1 MTFKSGISREFES
14 ETKTVIVSAVLETTG
29 HVRFGDGT
37 DINVTVTEK
46 DVVAGGVEKVVFA
59 GTKRRGVDRRTMH
72 ELRNKYWELK
82 EGDCFIPALCGMCP
96 ICLLLGFT
104 GTTSE
109 VKKIKDLGVN
119 CKSRILYATA
129 YSVQPS
135 GDAVTTHS
143 RNQVNER
150 SQTTAGSAGIHTE
163 EVIVA
168 GTVFPT
174 YTTLHHVLDWEI
186 GAFAHAFLENVSQG
200 RYTAASRAQGGMR
213 FAEANGEPMVVVD
226 VSESGVF
233 PIPVPKVPA
242 SVSDV
247 SAVKDAFIEG
257 SDARKSRTKIKDF
270 GFSVEERD
278 GGQVWKRSNEEIG
291 SRFSGEA
298 ALAYLRKR
306 QGDFLDFMSSMKK
319 NNGAEEF
326 RKGAEKYFKE
336 VSKKKDAG
344 E

>member
-1 MTFKSGISREFES
+1 VFKSGISREFES

-37 DINVTVTEK
+37 DINITVTEK
-46 DVVAGGVEKVVFA
+46 DVVAAGVEKAVFA

-72 ELRNKYWELK
+72 EIRNKWWDGE
-82 EGDCFIPALCGMCP
+82 CFIPALCGTCP
-96 ICLLLGFT
+96 TCLLLGFT

-109 VKKIKDLGVN
+109 IKRIKDMGVN

-129 YSVQPS
+129 YSVQPTR
-135 GDAVTTHS
+135 DAVATHS

-168 GTVFPT
+168 GTDFPT

-186 GAFAHAFLENVSQG
+186 GAFAHAFLENLNQG

-213 FAEANGEPMVVVD
+213 FAETDGEPMVVVD

-233 PIPVPKVPA
+233 PVSVPRVPA
-242 SVSDV
+242 HVDGLSNVETTFS
-247 SAVKDAFIEG
+247 EG
-257 SDARKSRTKIKDF
+257 GDGQKLEEKLGRF
-270 GFSVEERD
+270 GFSLEERD
-278 GGQVWKRSNEEIG
+278 DAHVWKRGDVGIG
-291 SRFSGEA
+291 ERRSGDA
-298 ALAYLRKR
+298 ALAYLRTR
-306 QGDFLDFMSSMKK
+306 QGDFLDFLASMQNGGSKTFRE
-319 NNGAEEF
+319 GAESYF
-326 RKGAEKYFKE
+326 RE

>member
-1 MTFKSGISREFES
+1 MAFKSGISTEFEQ
-14 ETKTVIVSAVLETTG
+14 ETKTVVVSAVLETTG

-37 DINVTVTEK
+37 DINITITEK
-46 DVVAGGVEKVVFA
+46 DVVAGGVEKAVFA

-72 ELRNKYWELK
+72 EFRNRWWDE
-82 EGDCFIPALCGMCP
+82 DCFIPALCGMCP
-96 ICLLLGFT
+96 TCLLLGFT

-119 CKSRILYATA
+119 CKSRILYTTA
-129 YSVQPS
+129 YSVQPT
-135 GDAVTTHS
+135 GDAITTHT

-168 GTVFPT
+168 GTDFPT

-186 GAFAHAFLENVSQG
+186 GTFAHAFLENVNQG

-213 FAEANGEPMVVVD
+213 FAETGGEPMIVVD
-226 VSESGVF
+226 VSEPGIF
-233 PIPVPKVPA
+233 PVSAPRVP
-242 SVSDV
+242 SHLEELSDV
-247 SAVKDAFIEG
+247 ESAFRDGGDESKLQERLD
-257 SDARKSRTKIKDF
+257 KF
-270 GFSVEERD
+270 GFSMEQSD
-278 GGQVWKRSNEEIG
+278 GAYAWKRGDNKIG
-291 SRFSGEA
+291 ERRTGDS
-298 ALAYLRKR
+298 ALAYLRDR
-306 QGDFLDFMSSMKK
+306 QGDFLDFMTSMQNDGGKAFRD
-319 NNGAEEF
+319 GAEN
-326 RKGAEKYFKE
+326 YFKQ

>member
-1 MTFKSGISREFES
+1 MAFKSGISREFEN

-29 HVRFGDGT
+29 QARFGDGT
-37 DINVTVTEK
+37 DINITITEK
-46 DVVAGGVEKVVFA
+46 DMVAGPGGEGVEKAVFA

-72 ELRNKYWELK
+72 ELRNKWWDE
-82 EGDCFIPALCGMCP
+82 ECFIPALCGMCP
-96 ICLLLGFT
+96 TCMLLGFT

-109 VKKIKDLGVN
+109 IKKIKDMGVN

-129 YSVQPS
+129 YSVQPT

-168 GTVFPT
+168 GTDFPT

-186 GAFAHAFLENVSQG
+186 GAFAHAFLENVNQG

-213 FAEANGEPMVVVD
+213 FAEADGEPLIVVD

-233 PIPVPKVPA
+233 PISAPKVPA
-242 SVSDV
+242 HVSELSDV
-247 SAVKDAFIEG
+247 ETAFKEG
-257 SDARKSRTKIKDF
+257 GDGQKLEEKLGRF
-270 GFSVEERD
+270 GFSLVKRD
-278 GGQVWKRSNEEIG
+278 GARVWKRGDAEIG
-291 SRFSGEA
+291 QRRSGEV
-298 ALAYLRKR
+298 ALAYLRAR
-306 QGDFLDFMSSMKK
+306 QGDFMDFLGSMENDGSKAFRD
-319 NNGAEEF
+319 GAEN
-326 RKGAEKYFKE
+326 YYKE

>member
-1 MTFKSGISREFES
+1 MAFKSGISREFEN

-29 HVRFGDGT
+29 QVRFGDGT
-37 DINVTVTEK
+37 DINITITEK
-46 DVVAGGVEKVVFA
+46 DVVASPDGEGVEKAVFA

-72 ELRNKYWELK
+72 ELRNKWWDGE
-82 EGDCFIPALCGMCP
+82 CFIPALCGMCP
-96 ICLLLGFT
+96 TCMLLGFT

-109 VKKIKDLGVN
+109 IKEIKDMGVN

-129 YSVQPS
+129 YSVQPT

-168 GTVFPT
+168 GTDFPT
-174 YTTLHHVLDWEI
+174 YTTLHHVLNWEI
-186 GAFAHAFLENVSQG
+186 GAFAHAFLENVNQG

-213 FAEANGEPMVVVD
+213 FAEADGEPMVVVD

-233 PIPVPKVPA
+233 PVSTPKVPA
-242 SVSDV
+242 HVDELSDV
-247 SAVKDAFIEG
+247 EAAFKEG
-257 SDARKSRTKIKDF
+257 GDGRKLEEKFGRF
-270 GFSVEERD
+270 GFALDERD
-278 GGQVWKRSNEEIG
+278 GAHVWKRGDAEIG
-291 SRFSGEA
+291 ERRSGEA
-298 ALAYLRKR
+298 ALSYLRAR
-306 QGDFLDFMSSMKK
+306 QGDFLDFLSSME
-319 NNGAEEF
+319 NGGSKAF
-326 RKGAEKYFKE
+326 RDGARNYYKE
-336 VSKKKDAG
+336 VSKKKDVG

>member
-1 MTFKSGISREFES
+1 MAFKSGIGREFEG
-14 ETKTVIVSAVLETTG
+14 EVKTVIVSAVLETTG

-37 DINVTVTEK
+37 DINITITEK
-46 DVVAGGVEKVVFA
+46 DVVAGGDEKAVFA

-72 ELRNKYWELK
+72 ELRNKWWDE
-82 EGDCFIPALCGMCP
+82 ECFIPALCGMCP
-96 ICLLLGFT
+96 TCLLLGFT

-109 VKKIKDLGVN
+109 VKKIKDMGVN

-129 YSVQPS
+129 YSVQPT
-135 GDAVTTHS
+135 GDAVTTHT

-168 GTVFPT
+168 GTDFPT

-186 GAFAHAFLENVSQG
+186 GAFAHAFLENVGQG

-233 PIPVPKVPA
+233 PVSAPKVPA
-242 SVSDV
+242 NVSELSDV
-247 SAVKDAFIEG
+247 EEAFVEGGDARRSEARIEG
-257 SDARKSRTKIKDF
+257 F
-270 GFSVEERD
+270 GFSVDERD
-278 GGQVWKRSNEEIG
+278 GEQVWKRGDAEIG
-291 SRFSGEA
+291 SRRSGET
-298 ALAYLRKR
+298 ALAYLRTR
-306 QGDFLDFMSSMKK
+306 QGDFLDFMSSMD
-319 NNGAEEF
+319 NGGAKAF
-326 RKGAEKYFKE
+326 RDGAEKYFKE
-336 VSKKKDAG
+336 VSKKKATG

>member
-1 MTFKSGISREFES
+1 MFKSGISREFES

-37 DINVTVTEK
+37 DINITITEK
-46 DVVAGGVEKVVFA
+46 DMVTDSEGEGVEKAVFA

-72 ELRNKYWELK
+72 ELRNKWWDE
-82 EGDCFIPALCGMCP
+82 ECFIPALCGMCP
-96 ICLLLGFT
+96 TCLLLGFT

-109 VKKIKDLGVN
+109 VKKIKDMGIN
-119 CKSRILYATA
+119 CKSRVLYATA
-129 YSVQPS
+129 YSVQPT

-168 GTVFPT
+168 GTDFPT

-186 GAFAHAFLENVSQG
+186 GAFAHAFLENVNQG

-213 FAEANGEPMVVVD
+213 FAEKDGEPIVVVD
-226 VSESGVF
+226 VSEPGVF
-233 PIPVPKVPA
+233 PISAPRVPA
-242 SVSDV
+242 HVDELSEVET
-247 SAVKDAFIEG
+247 AFGEG
-257 SDARKSRTKIKDF
+257 SDGQKLEEMLGRL
-270 GFSVEERD
+270 GFSVDERE
-278 GGQVWKRSNEEIG
+278 GAHIWKRGDSEVGE
-291 SRFSGEA
+291 RRSGGA
-298 ALAYLRKR
+298 ALAYLRDR
-306 QGDFLDFMSSMKK
+306 QGDFLDFLASMENGGSKAFRD
-319 NNGAEEF
+319 GAES
-326 RKGAEKYFKE
+326 YFKE

>member
-1 MTFKSGISREFES
+1 MAFKSGIGRESES

-29 HVRFGDGT
+29 QVRFGDGT
-37 DINVTVTEK
+37 DINITITEK
-46 DVVAGGVEKVVFA
+46 DVVADPDRKGVEKAVFA

-72 ELRNKYWELK
+72 ELRNRWWDGE
-82 EGDCFIPALCGMCP
+82 CFIPALCGMCP
-96 ICLLLGFT
+96 TCMLLGFT

-109 VKKIKDLGVN
+109 IKEIKDMGVN

-129 YSVQPS
+129 YSVQRT

-168 GTVFPT
+168 GTDFPT

-186 GAFAHAFLENVSQG
+186 GAFAHAFLENVNQG

-213 FAEANGEPMVVVD
+213 FAGSDGEPMVVVD

-233 PIPVPKVPA
+233 PVSAPKVPA
-242 SVSDV
+242 HVDELSDV
-247 SAVKDAFIEG
+247 EAAFKEG
-257 SDARKSRTKIKDF
+257 GDGRKLEEKFGRF
-270 GFSVEERD
+270 GFTLDERD
-278 GGQVWKRSNEEIG
+278 GAHVWKRGDAEIG
-291 SRFSGEA
+291 ERRSGEA
-298 ALAYLRKR
+298 ALSYLRTR
-306 QGDFLDFMSSMKK
+306 QGDFLDFLSSME
-319 NNGAEEF
+319 NGGSKAF
-326 RKGAEKYFKE
+326 REGARNYYKE

>member
-1 MTFKSGISREFES
+1 MFKSGISREFEG

-37 DINVTVTEK
+37 DINITITEK
-46 DVVAGGVEKVVFA
+46 DVVAGGAEKAVFA

-72 ELRNKYWELK
+72 ELRNKWWDGE
-82 EGDCFIPALCGMCP
+82 CFIPALCGLCP
-96 ICLLLGFT
+96 TCLLLGFT

-109 VKKIKDLGVN
+109 VKKIKDMGIN
-119 CKSRILYATA
+119 CKSRVLYATA
-129 YSVQPS
+129 YSVQPT

-168 GTVFPT
+168 GTDFPT

-186 GAFAHAFLENVSQG
+186 GAFAHAFLENVNQG

-213 FAEANGEPMVVVD
+213 FAEADGVPMITVD

-233 PIPVPKVPA
+233 PVSAPRVPA
-242 SVSDV
+242 HVDGLSDV
-247 SAVKDAFIEG
+247 ATVFEDGGDGQKLEEKL
-257 SDARKSRTKIKDF
+257 RRF
-270 GFSVEERD
+270 GFSLGERD
-278 GGQVWKRSNEEIG
+278 GAHVWKRGGAEIG
-291 SRFSGEA
+291 ERRSGEA
-298 ALAYLRKR
+298 ALAYLRAR
-306 QGDFLDFMSSMKK
+306 QGDFLDFLASMQNGGSKAFRD
-319 NNGAEEF
+319 GAE
-326 RKGAEKYFKE
+326 GYFKK

>member
-1 MTFKSGISREFES
+1 MAFKSGISREFES

-37 DINVTVTEK
+37 DINITITEK
-46 DVVAGGVEKVVFA
+46 DVVAGGVEKAVFA

-72 ELRNKYWELK
+72 ELRNKWWDE
-82 EGDCFIPALCGMCP
+82 ECFIPALCGMCP
-96 ICLLLGFT
+96 TCLLLGFT

-109 VKKIKDLGVN
+109 IKKIKDMGVN

-129 YSVQPS
+129 YSVQPT

-186 GAFAHAFLENVSQG
+186 GAFAHAFLENANQG

-213 FAEANGEPMVVVD
+213 FAETDGEPMIVVD

-233 PIPVPKVPA
+233 PISAPRVPA
-242 SVSDV
+242 HVDDLSEVETV
-247 SAVKDAFIEG
+247 FGEG
-257 SDARKSRTKIKDF
+257 GDGQELKEKLERF
-270 GFSVEERD
+270 GFLLDERD
-278 GGQVWKRSNEEIG
+278 GAHVWKRGDAEIG
-291 SRFSGEA
+291 ARRSGEA
-298 ALAYLRKR
+298 ALAYLRAR
-306 QGDFLDFMSSMKK
+306 QGDFLDFLASMENGGSKAFRD
-319 NNGAEEF
+319 GAES
-326 RKGAEKYFKE
+326 YFKE

>member
-1 MTFKSGISREFES
+1 MFKSGISREFES

-37 DINVTVTEK
+37 DINITITEK
-46 DVVAGGVEKVVFA
+46 DVVAGGVEKAVFA

-72 ELRNKYWELK
+72 ELRNRWWDE
-82 EGDCFIPALCGMCP
+82 ECFIPALCGMCP
-96 ICLLLGFT
+96 TCLLLGFT

-119 CKSRILYATA
+119 CKSRILYTTA
-129 YSVQPS
+129 YSVQPT
-135 GDAVTTHS
+135 GDAVTTHT

-168 GTVFPT
+168 GTDFPT

-186 GAFAHAFLENVSQG
+186 GTFAHAFLENVNQG

-213 FAEANGEPMVVVD
+213 FAAETDGEPMIVVD
-226 VSESGVF
+226 VSEPGIF
-233 PIPVPKVPA
+233 PVSAPRVP
-242 SVSDV
+242 SHLDELSDV
-247 SAVKDAFIEG
+247 ESAFREG
-257 SDARKSRTKIKDF
+257 GDKSKLQERLGKF
-270 GFSVEERD
+270 GFSMEESD
-278 GGQVWKRSNEEIG
+278 SAYAWKRGDAKIG
-291 SRFSGEA
+291 ERYSGDS
-298 ALAYLRKR
+298 ALAYLKDR
-306 QGDFLDFMSSMKK
+306 QGDFLDFMASMQNGGGKAFRD
-319 NNGAEEF
+319 GAEN
-326 RKGAEKYFKE
+326 YFKQ

>member
-1 MTFKSGISREFES
+1 MAFKSGISREFES
-14 ETKTVIVSAVLETTG
+14 KTKTVIVSAVLETTG

-46 DVVAGGVEKVVFA
+46 DVVAGGVEKAVFA

-72 ELRNKYWELK
+72 ELRNKHWDGE
-82 EGDCFIPALCGMCP
+82 CFIPALCGMCP

-186 GAFAHAFLENVSQG
+186 GAFAHAFLENVNQG

-213 FAEANGEPMVVVD
+213 FAEANGKPMVVVD
-226 VSESGVF
+226 VSKSGVF

-242 SVSDV
+242 SVSEL
-247 SAVKDAFIEG
+247 SAVEKAFVEGGDA
-257 SDARKSRTKIKDF
+257 SKLKAKIKDF
-270 GFSVEERD
+270 GFSVEERC

-306 QGDFLDFMSSMKK
+306 QVDFLDFMSSMKK
-319 NNGAEEF
+319 GAEEF

-336 VSKKKDAG
+336 VSKKKGAG

>member
-1 MTFKSGISREFES
+1 MAFKSGIGREFEI

-37 DINVTVTEK
+37 DINITITEK
-46 DVVAGGVEKVVFA
+46 DVVAGGVEKAVFA

-72 ELRNKYWELK
+72 ELRNKFWDE
-82 EGDCFIPALCGMCP
+82 EDCYIPTLCGMCP
-96 ICLLLGFT
+96 TCMLLGFT
-104 GTTSE
+104 GTTQD
-109 VKKIKDLGVN
+109 KKDIKDIN

-129 YSVQPS
+129 YSVQPT
-135 GDAVTTHS
+135 GDAVATHS

-150 SQTTAGSAGIHTE
+150 SQTTTGSSGIHTE

-168 GTVFPT
+168 GTDFPT

-186 GAFAHAFLENVSQG
+186 GAFAHAFLENVNQG

-213 FAEANGEPMVVVD
+213 FAEKDGEPMIAVD

-233 PIPVPKVPA
+233 PISAPKVPA
-242 SVSDV
+242 HVDDLSVV
-247 SAVKDAFIEG
+247 EGAFTEG
-257 SDARKSRTKIKDF
+257 GDRQKLEEKLEMF
-270 GFSVEERD
+270 GFSLDERD
-278 GGQVWKRSNEEIG
+278 GASVWKRGGAEIG
-291 SRFSGEA
+291 ERRSGEA
-298 ALAYLRKR
+298 ALAYLRAR
-306 QGDFLDFMSSMKK
+306 QGDFLDFLASMENGGSKAFRDGAK
-319 NNGAEEF
+319 N
-326 RKGAEKYFKE
+326 YYKE

>member
-1 MTFKSGISREFES
+1 MAFKSGISRQFES

-37 DINVTVTEK
+37 DINITITEK
-46 DVVAGGVEKVVFA
+46 DVVAGGVEKAVFA

-72 ELRNKYWELK
+72 ELRNKWWDE
-82 EGDCFIPALCGMCP
+82 ECFIPALCGMCP
-96 ICLLLGFT
+96 TCLLLGFT

-109 VKKIKDLGVN
+109 VKKIKDMGIN

-129 YSVQPS
+129 YSVQPT

-168 GTVFPT
+168 GTDFPA

-186 GAFAHAFLENVSQG
+186 GAFAHAFLENVNQG

-213 FAEANGEPMVVVD
+213 FAEKDGEPMVVVD
-226 VSESGVF
+226 VSEPGVF
-233 PIPVPKVPA
+233 PISAPRVQAHV
-242 SVSDV
+242 DDL
-247 SAVKDAFIEG
+247 SAVETVFGEG
-257 SDARKSRTKIKDF
+257 SDGQKLEEKIGRL
-270 GFSVEERD
+270 GFSVDER
-278 GGQVWKRSNEEIG
+278 GGAHIWKRGNTEIG
-291 SRFSGEA
+291 ERRSGEA
-298 ALAYLRKR
+298 ALTYLRDR
-306 QGDFLDFMSSMKK
+306 QGDFLDFLVSMENGGSKAFRD
-319 NNGAEEF
+319 GAES
-326 RKGAEKYFKE
+326 YFNE